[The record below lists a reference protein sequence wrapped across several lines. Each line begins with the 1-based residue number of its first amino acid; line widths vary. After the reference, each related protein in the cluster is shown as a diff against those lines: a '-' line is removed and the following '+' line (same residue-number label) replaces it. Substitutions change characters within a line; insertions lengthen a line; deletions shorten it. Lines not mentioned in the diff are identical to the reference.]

1 VGTTLL
7 PEISRY
13 PSPTFYRLN
22 ASAMPAASHISIPE
36 MSTDYQTME
45 PHSSLNPKL
54 VMSMMISRESL
65 IITPTSWIVLME
77 RK

>member
-1 VGTTLL
+1 
-7 PEISRY
+7 
-13 PSPTFYRLN
+13 
-22 ASAMPAASHISIPE
+22 MPAASHISIPE

-45 PHSSLNPKL
+45 PHGSLNPKL